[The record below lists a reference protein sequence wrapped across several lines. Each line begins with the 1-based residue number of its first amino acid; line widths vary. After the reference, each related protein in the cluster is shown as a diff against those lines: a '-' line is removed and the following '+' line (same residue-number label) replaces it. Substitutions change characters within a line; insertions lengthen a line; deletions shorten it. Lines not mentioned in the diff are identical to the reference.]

1 MPNWCIGTTIIT
13 GEKRNIRNF
22 LDRFLSYD
30 EDNEEKPK
38 KYFAR
43 SFIINTIA
51 KEKENLKINFDRLQT
66 IIDDLDKKLVS
77 IEKEN

>member
-1 MPNWCIGTTIIT
+1 MPNWCVGTTIIT

-43 SFIINTIA
+43 SFIT
-51 KEKENLKINFDRLQT
+51 
-66 IIDDLDKKLVS
+66 
-77 IEKEN
+77 